1 AEQRA
6 GTPQVCVASEHYIR
20 KSGLRVVRETAPGR
34 VAGEVQNGGGG
45 ATAGLWG
52 VVLVFDEGATQRKAG
67 ETTRGRLQRSKTE
80 VTIKDERESGKGNS
94 FPADEKI
101 WRLW

>member
-1 AEQRA
+1 MQNSGQALLGFALQ
-6 GTPQVCVASEHYIR
+6 TNCIR
-20 KSGLRVVRETAPGR
+20 KSGLRVVRETAPSR

-67 ETTRGRLQRSKTE
+67 GENERPVAEVENRGDHQR
-80 VTIKDERESGKGNS
+80 
-94 FPADEKI
+94 
-101 WRLW
+101 